1 MADPPHHLESAGGLA
16 IDLDDHPLLDAAFLI
31 VDWDTVHADATAQLD
46 LLVPT
51 GEASAPDLGAP
62 DPSRKAQI
70 RDLFRHGGFKPNGRN
85 KPCNEYITKVATQ
98 GRFPRISPIVDWTNA
113 AVWHTSL
120 PISTID
126 LGRARGPLH
135 VGVAKAG
142 QRYVFN
148 ASGQEIDLSGLLCL
162 FDVDGPCAN
171 AVKDSQRTKTHD
183 GTTQT
188 LTVVWGT
195 VAWPG
200 RASTAAGWLR
210 ERAIDLGGRPH

>member
-1 MADPPHHLESAGGLA
+1 MTDAPHHLESAGGLA
-16 IDLDDHPLLDAAFLI
+16 IDLDDHPLLDAAFVI
-31 VDWDTVHADATAQLD
+31 VEWHDLRPDAVAELAPWI
-46 LLVPT
+46 PT
-51 GEASAPDLGAP
+51 EAGPPPDLGTPEA
-62 DPSRKAQI
+62 SRKAQI

-85 KPCNEYITKVATQ
+85 KPCNEYITKVAAQ
-98 GRFPRISPIVDWTNA
+98 GSFPRISPIVDWTNA
-113 AVWHTSL
+113 GVFHTSL

-126 LGRARGPLH
+126 LDRGRGPFH
-135 VGVAKAG
+135 VGVAEPG

-148 ASGQEIDLSGLLCL
+148 ASGQELDLSGLLCL

-183 GTTQT
+183 GTKRT

-200 RASTAAGWLR
+200 RAATAAGWLR
-210 ERAIDLGGRPH
+210 ERAEALGGRPH